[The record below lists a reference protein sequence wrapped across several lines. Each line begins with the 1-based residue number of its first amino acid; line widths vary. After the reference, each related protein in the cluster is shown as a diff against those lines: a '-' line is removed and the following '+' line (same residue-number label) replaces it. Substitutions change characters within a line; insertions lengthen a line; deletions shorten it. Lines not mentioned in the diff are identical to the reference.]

1 MPFNGNEIAQ
11 RAARL
16 VRKLRDG
23 VKTIVWPR
31 LKTAYRFCYSVSYL
45 TGMQTVRMVRFAG
58 KRLVRWL
65 APVGRLLYKA
75 LDFLALRHFR
85 AIGREA
91 VRFVKGFPLAV
102 RRVKEAFRRH
112 PVCGL
117 KQLLLL
123 PFLALRRHR
132 YALTSILNLAAPVAA
147 VFLLVST
154 VNYWSRQTFA
164 LALEYDGQTLGYIA
178 DESVFDEAAAM
189 ATGRVIN
196 TDNSFAVQRTPK
208 MTLAVV
214 SQSEIMDEAAVC
226 DMILRSSSDSIAEV
240 CGLYIDGTFEG
251 AVQSR
256 TELDAV
262 LDSILDAYRGDGEE
276 RVEFLQDVEIVEGLY
291 PISTVKSAEEMKEY
305 LTHQTV
311 VDKYYTI
318 IPGDAPLSIAA
329 KTDMTLDQ
337 LRALNP
343 GFDKNIFPD
352 VEVLIQKAQP
362 YLRVQVVRTIQYTE
376 TIDYTTKKVEDSNYY
391 IGYQNVRTQGVEGER
406 SVTAEVT
413 YLDGLEQSR
422 TILSSEVT
430 KEPVEKVV
438 VVGAKKVNPN
448 VSAEGD
454 GVVTGKFIWPLPSC
468 KMVSSGYGYRNGR
481 YHAGVDIS
489 GNGVYGKEILAA
501 DGGTVVEV
509 NPSGWGG
516 GYGLYVI
523 IDHGGG
529 YRTVYAHCSS
539 INVRVG
545 QKVSQGQL
553 IARAGNSGNSSGA
566 HLHFEIRVNGQSV
579 NPLPYIQ

>member
-23 VKTIVWPR
+23 VKTFVWPR
-31 LKTAYRFCYSVSYL
+31 LKTAYHFCYSVSYL
-45 TGMQTVRMVRFAG
+45 TGIQTVRMVRFVG
-58 KRLVRWL
+58 KRLVRLL
-65 APVGRLLYKA
+65 APIGRLLYKA

-85 AIGREA
+85 AIGAEA

-102 RRVKEAFRRH
+102 RRVKEAFHRH
-112 PVCGL
+112 PAHALG
-117 KQLLLL
+117 QILLL

-132 YALTSILNLAAPVAA
+132 RALTGILNLAAPVAA
-147 VFLLVST
+147 AFLLVST
-154 VNYWSRQTFA
+154 INYWSHQTFA

-178 DESVFDEAAAM
+178 DESVFDEAASM

-196 TDNSFAVQRTPK
+196 TDNSFEVQRTPK

-240 CGLYIDGTFEG
+240 CGLYVDGEFEG

-256 TELDAV
+256 TELDAI

-291 PISTVKSAEEMKEY
+291 PVSTVKSAEEMREY

-343 GFDKNIFPD
+343 GFDDNIFPD

-362 YLRVQVVRTIQYTE
+362 YLRVQVVRTLQYTE

-391 IGYQNVRTQGVEGER
+391 IGYQNVRTQGVEGVR

-468 KMVSSGYGYRNGR
+468 KMVSSPFGYRGGR

-509 NPSGWGG
+509 NSGGWGG

-553 IARAGNSGNSSGA
+553 IARAGNSGNSYGA

-579 NPLPYIQ
+579 NPLPYVQ

>member
-1 MPFNGNEIAQ
+1 M
-11 RAARL
+11 
-16 VRKLRDG
+16 
-23 VKTIVWPR
+23 
-31 LKTAYRFCYSVSYL
+31 
-45 TGMQTVRMVRFAG
+45 
-58 KRLVRWL
+58 
-65 APVGRLLYKA
+65 
-75 LDFLALRHFR
+75 
-85 AIGREA
+85 
-91 VRFVKGFPLAV
+91 
-102 RRVKEAFRRH
+102 
-112 PVCGL
+112 
-117 KQLLLL
+117 
-123 PFLALRRHR
+123 
-132 YALTSILNLAAPVAA
+132 
-147 VFLLVST
+147 
-154 VNYWSRQTFA
+154 
-164 LALEYDGQTLGYIA
+164 
-178 DESVFDEAAAM
+178 
-189 ATGRVIN
+189 
-196 TDNSFAVQRTPK
+196 
-208 MTLAVV
+208 
-214 SQSEIMDEAAVC
+214 
-226 DMILRSSSDSIAEV
+226 
-240 CGLYIDGTFEG
+240 
-251 AVQSR
+251 
-256 TELDAV
+256 
-262 LDSILDAYRGDGEE
+262 
-276 RVEFLQDVEIVEGLY
+276 
-291 PISTVKSAEEMKEY
+291 KSAEEMREY

-343 GFDKNIFPD
+343 GFDDNIFPD

-362 YLRVQVVRTIQYTE
+362 YLRVQVVRTLQYTE

-391 IGYQNVRTQGVEGER
+391 IGYQNVRTQGVEGVR

-468 KMVSSGYGYRNGR
+468 KMVSSPFGYRGGR

-509 NPSGWGG
+509 NSGGWGG

-553 IARAGNSGNSSGA
+553 IARAGNSGNSYGA

-579 NPLPYIQ
+579 NPLPYVQ